1 MFLKNQNIVT
11 VVKWA
16 RLTRDKYIS
25 KNNAPSLYSISLLLL
40 LVYILP
46 KLYFSLEH
54 WHWLLCYLLPK
65 LAKDS
70 MVSI

>member
-1 MFLKNQNIVT
+1 M
-11 VVKWA
+11 
-16 RLTRDKYIS
+16 
-25 KNNAPSLYSISLLLL
+25 YSIFLLLL